1 MKNNTS
7 APGASN
13 GLRCG
18 WEPLPSEVWHEVTE
32 HLPQPW
38 TTGQASHDLRV
49 NASEVRLG
57 SRRKMPGR
65 VYLGKRWGWTDR
77 KVRALLRDEQ
87 AWKDPRF
94 ADQRTTRVPPAYQT
108 RTTSE
113 PISEV
118 AASPAYQ
125 SRTTRVPPASTR
137 ADIHST
143 QITEHTSKDG
153 ASLRAAEVW
162 KQVNA
167 MRSAAGKRSWGLS
180 TARRSA
186 LKGRIKEHGADAVLE
201 VFQWFHTSP
210 DAAWN
215 RSEWK
220 TPADTLLRPTKFLGY
235 LEHAQTVAAAPKAS
249 QGTGSAPMDPETI
262 WQAMLSVM
270 GRVGGRRL
278 PAAADAPELDPETF
292 QRALAALGGPSRWT
306 ALCSTRPNDL
316 HFRVR
321 PTFVRMIQEV
331 A

>member
-1 MKNNTS
+1 MPM
-7 APGASN
+7 A
-13 GLRCG
+13 
-18 WEPLPSEVWHEVTE
+18 WWSEIAESI
-32 HLPQPW
+32 PRPW
-38 TTGQASHDLRV
+38 PREAVLYDLRWW
-49 NASEVRLG
+49 ADHERRG
-57 SRRKMPGR
+57 SGKRPGR
-65 VYLGKRWGWTDR
+65 GRLMKRWGWTE
-77 KVRALLRDEQ
+77 KRARAAMASVSEWADP
-87 AWKDPRF
+87 KHGDPRPELTKV
-94 ADQRTTRVPPAYQT
+94 QPRSSEGPA
-108 RTTSE
+108 
-113 PISEV
+113 EV
-118 AASPAYQ
+118 QKRKRKAASNVKPRSSEGPAEVQ
-125 SRTTRVPPASTR
+125 PRSPR

-153 ASLRAAEVW
+153 SSLRAADVW

-180 TARRSA
+180 SSRRTA
-186 LKGRIKEHGADAVLE
+186 LKGRIKEHGADAVLQ

-215 RSEWK
+215 RAEWK

-249 QGTGSAPMDPETI
+249 QGTGAASMDPETI

-278 PAAADAPELDPETF
+278 PAAADAPELDEQTF
-292 QRALAALGGPSRWT
+292 KRALAALGGPSRWT
-306 ALCSTRPNDL
+306 ALCSTRPGDL

>member
-1 MKNNTS
+1 
-7 APGASN
+7 
-13 GLRCG
+13 
-18 WEPLPSEVWHEVTE
+18 
-32 HLPQPW
+32 
-38 TTGQASHDLRV
+38 
-49 NASEVRLG
+49 
-57 SRRKMPGR
+57 
-65 VYLGKRWGWTDR
+65 
-77 KVRALLRDEQ
+77 
-87 AWKDPRF
+87 
-94 ADQRTTRVPPAYQT
+94 
-108 RTTSE
+108 
-113 PISEV
+113 
-118 AASPAYQ
+118 
-125 SRTTRVPPASTR
+125 
-137 ADIHST
+137 
-143 QITEHTSKDG
+143 
-153 ASLRAAEVW
+153 
-162 KQVNA
+162 

-249 QGTGSAPMDPETI
+249 QGTGAASMDPETI

-278 PAAADAPELDPETF
+278 PAAADAPELDEQTF
-292 QRALAALGGPSRWT
+292 KRALAALGGPSRWT
-306 ALCSTRPNDL
+306 ALCSTRPGDL